1 MAAPIPMCDQL
12 PDPGRKAS
20 KAKLHVK
27 EKSGCLSP
35 YEGQHSRPITQR
47 SYLPSALS
55 GYQHTVSIS

>member
-35 YEGQHSRPITQR
+35 YEGQHS
-47 SYLPSALS
+47 
-55 GYQHTVSIS
+55 